1 MRQRVAL
8 ARTLAPDPELLL
20 MDEPFA
26 ALDALT
32 RSSVRDLVLDIW
44 AGEARR
50 KTVLF
55 VTHDLTEALVLADRV
70 ITLADGGV
78 RTDLEVPYGRPRD
91 QRALPARADYQAL
104 YDRLRVDL
112 TVAD

>member
-1 MRQRVAL
+1 MAL

-32 RSSVRDLVLDIW
+32 RSSLRDMLLEIW
-44 AGEARR
+44 GDEAYR

-55 VTHDLTEALVLADRV
+55 VTHDLTEALILADRV
-70 ITLADGGV
+70 ITLADGGI
-78 RTDLEVPYGRPRD
+78 RTDVAVPYGRPRD
-91 QRALPARADYQAL
+91 QRALMARADYRDL
-104 YDRLRVDL
+104 YDRLQADL
-112 TVAD
+112 TAAD

>member
-1 MRQRVAL
+1 
-8 ARTLAPDPELLL
+8 

-32 RSSVRDLVLDIW
+32 RSSIRDTFLDIW
-44 AGEARR
+44 DNEAHR

-70 ITLADGGV
+70 ITLARGGV
-78 RTDLEVPYGRPRD
+78 RTDVQVPYGRPRD
-91 QRALPARADYQAL
+91 QRALIARADYRAL
-104 YDRLRVDL
+104 YDRLQADL
-112 TVAD
+112 TATD